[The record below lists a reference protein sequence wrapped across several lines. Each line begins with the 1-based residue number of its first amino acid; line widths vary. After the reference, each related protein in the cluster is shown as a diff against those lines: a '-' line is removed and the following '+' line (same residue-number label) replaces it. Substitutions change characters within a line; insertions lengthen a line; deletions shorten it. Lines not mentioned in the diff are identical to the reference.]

1 MATVTRKF
9 RDDFETWA
17 ADRINRGAFTIE
29 EMAEFKDMLRRDLT
43 PGPDLLREGLT
54 VFLASGVEVP
64 ATIDD
69 HEERYCLWSHYFALE
84 AERIH
89 GTHPNKES
97 NHAPASF
104 FSS

>member
-17 ADRINRGAFTIE
+17 ADRTARGQFTDA
-29 EMAEFKDMLRRDLT
+29 EMAEFKDMLRRDLA

-54 VFLASGVEVP
+54 VIIAAGVEVP

-69 HEERYCLWSHYFALE
+69 YEQRYKLWADYFAAE
-84 AERIH
+84 AEAIRRL
-89 GTHPNKES
+89 G
-97 NHAPASF
+97 HAA
-104 FSS
+104 